1 MITIESYKSGTFEGE
16 TLEEVK
22 EKIVETIALSSFDR
36 IEIDSIDYHGEML
49 ANHLLKETEMNIEMK
64 IKKWRKVAEIE
75 SRGLT
80 CAQQDSKEG

>member
-49 ANHLLKETEMNIEMK
+49 ANHLLKEIEMNIKMK

-75 SRGLT
+75 SRGLIL
-80 CAQQDSKEG
+80 AQQEAMEG

>member
-1 MITIESYKSGTFEGE
+1 MIIIESHKSGTFEGK

-36 IEIDSIDYHGEML
+36 IEIDSIDYHGAML
-49 ANHLLKETEMNIEMK
+49 ADHLLKEVEINIEMR

-75 SRGLT
+75 SRGLIL
-80 CAQQDSKEG
+80 AQQEAMEG